1 MKLRVPN
8 KINYLVLLTN
18 KKKIKQFAGISS
30 CKGNFSIIKQLQDD
44 GTFMLNKNIQKKIVN
59 NLIEHIKKFYSC
71 ESFYESAMAYWQ
83 QLVLSSLCHSS
94 STFPNDTSSYF
105 DLQILHK
112 WQNVILTLK
121 TLGVTS
127 I

>member
-44 GTFMLNKNIQKKIVN
+44 GTFMLHKNIQKKIVN
-59 NLIEHIKKFYSC
+59 NLIEHIKRFCSC

-94 STFPNDTSSYF
+94 STFPNDTLSYF

>member
-8 KINYLVLLTN
+8 KINYLALSTN

-44 GTFMLNKNIQKKIVN
+44 ETFMLNKNIQKKIVN

-83 QLVLSSLCHSS
+83 
-94 STFPNDTSSYF
+94 
-105 DLQILHK
+105 
-112 WQNVILTLK
+112 
-121 TLGVTS
+121 
-127 I
+127 